1 MVDQG
6 AGTYTAM
13 RQIVA
18 DELEIAVESVTF
30 EMLDTGKVE
39 PDTGV
44 GASRATRI
52 FGNATQMA
60 AAACATQ
67 TLACRRQIIR
77 LKRGRLNLIRFG
89 SR

>member
-18 DELEIAVESVTF
+18 NELEIPVESVTF
-30 EMLDTGKVE
+30 EILDTGKVG

-52 FGNATQMA
+52 FGSATHDG
-60 AAACATQ
+60 
-67 TLACRRQIIR
+67 CRRCA
-77 LKRGRLNLIRFG
+77 
-89 SR
+89 